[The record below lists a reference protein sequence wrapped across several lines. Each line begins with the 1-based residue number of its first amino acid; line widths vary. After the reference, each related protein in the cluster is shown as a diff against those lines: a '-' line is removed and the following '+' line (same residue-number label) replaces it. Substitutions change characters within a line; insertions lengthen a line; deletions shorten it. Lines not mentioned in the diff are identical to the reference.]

1 MSIIVTPDDI
11 LSGGGGGRGGRNRS
25 RRRRE
30 EDGADDDAAN
40 NIDPSQIINELND
53 VNTSAHAILA
63 DRSDNRLETLQL
75 LANQSNIA
83 KKIVTSVN
91 NRDDRVKFNVVE
103 TMELLRLMTD
113 LYDNKFL
120 VTE

>member
-11 LSGGGGGRGGRNRS
+11 LSGGGGGRNRS
-25 RRRRE
+25 RRRRG
-30 EDGADDDAAN
+30 DAGGNDDFDVAN

-53 VNTSAHAILA
+53 VNTSAHAVLT
-63 DRSDNRLETLQL
+63 DRSDNRLETLQVL
-75 LANQSNIA
+75 SNQSNIA
-83 KKIVTSVN
+83 KKIVTAAN

-120 VTE
+120 IVE